1 MAAAD
6 QAERKLGLVGQPRA
20 VVIHEKKGRRHAHV
34 VWSRIDAESLKAVN
48 LPYFKTALNALS
60 KDLYLEHGWKL
71 SEGYREKGWKNPL
84 NFTLAEWQQAQ
95 RIDLDPREIKQVFQQ
110 AWIGSDNQQSFKAAL
125 EDSGYFLARGDRR
138 GFVAVDIHGEV
149 YSVARMTGVKTKDV
163 TARLGSP
170 DALPSV
176 EDTKAQTQAKLSAGL
191 KEHLKSSRE
200 EQRRALKPLEDERA
214 KLVREHRAERLR
226 LERGH
231 AQRWQAESKER
242 AERLRSGLKGVLDFI
257 TGRAAQTRAQNGRE
271 AVAAYQRDRSQREGL
286 YQVQAADMTA
296 LHQRRADLKTQQRQ
310 ERMKLA
316 AKIGQ
321 MLRLTR
327 AMGLDAKK
335 APDASRPRTPKQRGF
350 DLDL

>member
-1 MAAAD
+1 
-6 QAERKLGLVGQPRA
+6 
-20 VVIHEKKGRRHAHV
+20 
-34 VWSRIDAESLKAVN
+34 
-48 LPYFKTALNALS
+48 
-60 KDLYLEHGWKL
+60 
-71 SEGYREKGWKNPL
+71 
-84 NFTLAEWQQAQ
+84 
-95 RIDLDPREIKQVFQQ
+95 
-110 AWIGSDNQQSFKAAL
+110 
-125 EDSGYFLARGDRR
+125 
-138 GFVAVDIHGEV
+138 
-149 YSVARMTGVKTKDV
+149 MTGVKTKDV